1 MVGAT
6 YARRVR
12 AGEFND
18 NKEKL
23 DFLAGFRAVLA
34 EAEADWKALQ
44 LCLVAVAGF
53 EPAAFRL

>member
-6 YARRVR
+6 YARRVW
-12 AGEFND
+12 AGDFND

-23 DFLAGFRAVLA
+23 DFLARFRAVLA
-34 EAEADWKALQ
+34 GAEADWKALQ
-44 LCLVAVAGF
+44 VSVVAGAGF